1 MFLAINPFKREG
13 EALKLSAI
21 VQLMR
26 PHQYIKNLFIFL
38 PLFFA
43 LKINDT
49 ALLFNAFIAFI
60 AFSLTASAIYSLN
73 DYHDIEEDREHPKKR
88 NRPLASGAI
97 TKKEAV
103 VMMVMLSV
111 TGFVLMT
118 SLSFNAA
125 AILGVYVVMNIA
137 YSFFLKHV
145 AIVDV
150 TIIAVGFVLRLF
162 IGSAVTGIP
171 LSMWIVIMTF
181 LLALFMALA
190 KRRDDVLIYLNTG
203 KKMRKVIDGYN
214 LQFLD
219 TAMAIMASVVIVAY
233 TIYTTSAEVVA
244 RVHSEYLYLTALFV
258 ILGIMRY
265 MQIAFVQQDSGSP
278 TKIVLKDRFM
288 QLTIL
293 GWGLAFAW
301 ILY

>member
-1 MFLAINPFKREG
+1 MSSIIK
-13 EALKLSAI
+13 
-21 VQLMR
+21 LMR

-43 LKINDT
+43 LKITDT
-49 ALLFNAFIAFI
+49 ALLTNAFIAFI
-60 AFSLTASAIYSLN
+60 AFSLTASAIYTLN
-73 DYHDIEEDREHPKKR
+73 DYHDIEEDKQHPKKK

-97 TKKEAV
+97 SKSQAISIMSVLAV
-103 VMMVMLSV
+103 V
-111 TGFVLMT
+111 GFTLM
-118 SLSFNAA
+118 
-125 AILGVYVVMNIA
+125 AILSLKAVGILAAYIVMNIA
-137 YSFFLKHV
+137 YSFYLKHV
-145 AIVDV
+145 AILDV
-150 TIIAVGFVLRLF
+150 TIIAIGFVLRLF
-162 IGSAVTGIP
+162 IGSAVTGIQ

-190 KRRDDVLIYLNTG
+190 KRRDDVLIYLDTG

-233 TIYTTSAEVVA
+233 TIYTTSAEVLE

-258 ILGIMRY
+258 ILGILRY
-265 MQIAFVQQDSGSP
+265 LQVAFVLKDSGSP

-288 QLTIL
+288 QFTLL
-293 GWGLAFAW
+293 GWIVSFAW

>member
-1 MFLAINPFKREG
+1 
-13 EALKLSAI
+13 
-21 VQLMR
+21 MR

-43 LKINDT
+43 LKITDT
-49 ALLFNAFIAFI
+49 TLLFNAFIAFI

-125 AILGVYVVMNIA
+125 AILGAYVVMNVA

-258 ILGIMRY
+258 ILGILRY

-288 QLTIL
+288 QLTIV
-293 GWGLAFAW
+293 GWGVAFAW

>member
-1 MFLAINPFKREG
+1 
-13 EALKLSAI
+13 
-21 VQLMR
+21 MR

-43 LKINDT
+43 LKITDT
-49 ALLFNAFIAFI
+49 SLLLNAFIAFVV
-60 AFSLTASAIYSLN
+60 FSLTASAIYTFN
-73 DYHDIEEDREHPKKR
+73 DYHDIEEDRQHPKKKT
-88 NRPLASGAI
+88 RPLASGDISKSQA
-97 TKKEAV
+97 
-103 VMMVMLSV
+103 VMLM
-111 TGFVLMT
+111 G
-118 SLSFNAA
+118 
-125 AILGVYVVMNIA
+125 ILGIISFTVIAFLSLEATSILAVYVIMNIA
-137 YSFFLKHV
+137 YSFYLKHI
-145 AIVDV
+145 AILDV
-150 TIIAVGFVLRLF
+150 VIIAIGFVLRLF

-219 TAMAIMASVVIVAY
+219 TAIAIMASVVIVAY
-233 TIYTTSAEVVA
+233 IIYTTSSDVLA
-244 RVHSEYLYLTALFV
+244 RVHSEYLYLTAIFV

-265 MQIAFVQQDSGSP
+265 LQVTFVLKDSGSP
-278 TKIVLKDRFM
+278 TKIVLKDKFM
-288 QLTIL
+288 QFTLV
-293 GWGLAFAW
+293 GWIITFTW